1 MNGYEVYCHYQA
13 VKLHF
18 DSKTYDYFKYNGKTS
33 TTVAAF
39 ERRKDK
45 YLFHKISRKIKDD
58 EMVPF
63 LVSNFLLKQK
73 TWTRELVE
81 PAAYDTYLKWKQTHE
96 SLTYSFDQDIQKIL
110 SEGSIDDMLSANKDK
125 GYPRVFTMMNQSDIT
140 TETVVIL
147 NALTGC
153 IAKWDKVYGDDFYYM
168 GVSNTLKKY
177 APFLHLD
184 LPIFKKIAQKHLTP
198 QPK

>member
-45 YLFHKISRKIKDD
+45 YFFHKLARKIKDD

-63 LVSNFLLKQK
+63 LVSNFLLNQK
-73 TWTRELVE
+73 IWTRNLVE
-81 PAAYDTYLKWKQTHE
+81 PEAYENYLKWKQTYE

-125 GYPRVFTMMNQSDIT
+125 GYPRIFTMMNQGDIT
-140 TETVVIL
+140 TETLIIL

-153 IAKWDKVYGDDFYYM
+153 IAKWDKVYADDFYYT
-168 GVSNTLKKY
+168 GVSNRLKRY
-177 APFLHLD
+177 TPFLLLN
-184 LPIFKKIAQKHLTP
+184 LPVFKKIAQKHLTP
-198 QPK
+198 TPK